1 MNPATEARLDQL
13 QIVLRII
20 RQIAA
25 IQFHELDRDA
35 QEAFLAATGELERA
49 LKSHDPYA
57 VAVAVDA
64 VEELVIK
71 KQLTMPND
79 GANRR
84 NRLLEKSRDQLRAAL
99 RSTDEVIEQLQ
110 AQLRTERA
118 RYAAE
123 LAEAKAELT
132 KVRYELAELR
142 YQIAGF
148 RRRAISVLNDALNVQ
163 RSKFCRPCG
172 K

>member
-84 NRLLEKSRDQLRAAL
+84 NRLLEKSRNQLRAAL

-118 RYAAE
+118 RYAE

-148 RRRAISVLNDALNVQ
+148 RRRAPSP
-163 RSKFCRPCG
+163 SSMMH
-172 K
+172 